1 MSTKKAG
8 LSVGRPSARSAQE
21 KDRLMASLAD
31 DLPVEPKVRVN
42 FELPES
48 KHNKLKIHVVRS
60 EHKSIREFLTAYI
73 DSLPDE

>member
-1 MSTKKAG
+1 MSIKKAG

-21 KDRLMASLAD
+21 KARLMASLAD
-31 DLPVEPKVRVN
+31 EIPVEPKVRVN
-42 FELPES
+42 FELSES

>member
-1 MSTKKAG
+1 MTTNKTQ
-8 LSVGRPSARSAQE
+8 LSAGRPSVKSAQE
-21 KDRLMASLAD
+21 KARLMASLAD
-31 DLPVEPKVRVN
+31 DVPVEPKVRVN